1 MNDKLNFL
9 LRTALSAAT
18 EDRESFIEKFSTVL
32 EEYTGL
38 DRQTG
43 ANAGKYVANGLVALR
58 QELENAAACKQASGQ
73 TGCEAGELAEELE
86 QIKQRLDEILQRLD
100 TPKA

>member
-18 EDRESFIEKFSTVL
+18 EDREAFIEKFSTVL

-38 DRQTG
+38 DKQTG
-43 ANAGKYVANGLVALR
+43 ANAGKHVANGLVALR
-58 QELENAAACKQASGQ
+58 QELENAACKQASAQ
-73 TGCEAGELAEELE
+73 NSREAGELAEELE